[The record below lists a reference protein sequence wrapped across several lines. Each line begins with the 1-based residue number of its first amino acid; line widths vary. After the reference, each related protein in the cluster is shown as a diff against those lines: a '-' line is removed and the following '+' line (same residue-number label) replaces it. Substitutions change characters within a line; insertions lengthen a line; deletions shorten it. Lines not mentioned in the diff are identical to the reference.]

1 METRE
6 TSGRTTATATALER
20 VGAINHDLLLSR
32 AAEVQ
37 AALRRTGDEL
47 GSDDIHRRSTIR
59 IGDLIGVAA
68 EVHRLGFVLQRVQ
81 QR

>member
-1 METRE
+1 MQ
-6 TSGRTTATATALER
+6 TSEACGRTTAAVTALEK

-32 AAEVQ
+32 AAEVR

-47 GSDDIHRRSTIR
+47 GSGDIDRRSTIR
-59 IGDLIGVAA
+59 FGDLVGVAA
-68 EVHRLGFVLQRVQ
+68 EVQSLGFVLQRVQ

>member
-1 METRE
+1 MSDISDR
-6 TSGRTTATATALER
+6 SAATLTALEK

-37 AALRRTGDEL
+37 ASLRRVERAIESDAIGHRSMIHFGDVV
-47 GSDDIHRRSTIR
+47 
-59 IGDLIGVAA
+59 GVAA
-68 EVHRLGFVLQRVQ
+68 EVQRLGFATERVQ